1 VGWVSIPLLLLVA
14 AVAGLVL
21 GVEPVPSFFFQCLWW
36 PFILLVDG
44 LNRRGGRSLIHGR
57 LRRFLWLCFASV
69 VYWTLFEAINLRLGN
84 WYYVMVA
91 ADRPVRWLA
100 GAVAFATVL
109 PGTLVVLAFV
119 EDRGWL
125 RRVEVAPLGFSPA
138 KERACLALGLLCL
151 VLPLVWPDL
160 FFPLTWGSFAFL
172 IEPWNRRHA
181 EASFLRD
188 LERGEAGPFCQ
199 TLLAGLVCGL
209 VWESGNFWARTRWI
223 YTVPGFEELKLF
235 EMPLLGFL
243 GFPPFAVE
251 CLVVVRCAEA
261 LWRRLASR
269 RAAVR
274 RAVAVAALVTGTVG
288 TLVVFELADEVTTD
302 SHYVPV
308 AQLEVVPQ
316 AWRRPL
322 SEGGLSTP
330 ERLVAALATPAG
342 RARWS
347 TKTGLAER
355 ELAEAHDR
363 VALVLHRG
371 LGQRRA
377 RQLAQLGVEDLQGLS
392 RWSPGPLATALRRRT
407 DARDDRF
414 LERRV
419 RVWLRGLAPYSCF
432 RTARLSE

>member
-1 VGWVSIPLLLLVA
+1 VGWVSIPLVLLVA
-14 AVAGLVL
+14 AVFGLVL

-36 PFILLVDG
+36 PFILLMDG
-44 LNRRGGRSLIHGR
+44 LNRRRGHSLIRGR
-57 LRRFLWLCFASV
+57 VRRFLWLCFGSV
-69 VYWTLFEAINLRLGN
+69 VFWTLFEAINLRLGN
-84 WYYVMVA
+84 WYYVMVQT
-91 ADRPVRWLA
+91 DRPARWLA

-109 PGTLVVLAFV
+109 PGTLVVLAWV
-119 EDRGWL
+119 EGRGWL
-125 RRVEVAPLGFSPA
+125 SRVKVAPLRFSPA
-138 KERACLALGLLCL
+138 KERACLALGVACL
-151 VLPLVWPDL
+151 MLPLLWPNL
-160 FFPLTWGSFAFL
+160 FFPLTWGSFVFL

-188 LERGEAGPFCQ
+188 LERGEAGPFCR
-199 TLLAGLVCGL
+199 TLLTGLLCGL

-251 CLVVVRCAEA
+251 CLVVVRCAET
-261 LWRRLASR
+261 LRRSLASR

-274 RAVAVAALVTGTVG
+274 RAVAGAALVAGTAG
-288 TLVVFELADEVTTD
+288 TLLIFELADEITTD
-302 SHYVPV
+302 SHYIPV
-308 AQLEVVPQ
+308 AELEVLPP

-330 ERLVAALATPAG
+330 ERLVAALVTPAG

-347 TKTGLAER
+347 ARTRLAER

-363 VALVLHRG
+363 VALVVHRG

-377 RQLAQLGVEDLQGLS
+377 RQLAALGIRDLQGLS
-392 RWSPGPLATALRRRT
+392 RWSPGPLAAALRERT

-419 RVWLRGLAPYSCF
+419 RAWLQGLEP
-432 RTARLSE
+432 

>member
-1 VGWVSIPLLLLVA
+1 MVGSAGYPPPVAWVSLPLLLLVA

-44 LNRRGGRSLIHGR
+44 INRRRGRSLIRG
-57 LRRFLWLCFASV
+57 RRFLWLCFASV
-69 VYWTLFEAINLRLGN
+69 VFWTLFEAINLRLGN
-84 WYYVMVA
+84 WYYVMSPAGRLTRWVA
-91 ADRPVRWLA
+91 A
-100 GAVAFATVL
+100 AVAFATVL
-109 PGTLVVLAFV
+109 PGTLVVLAWV
-119 EDRGWL
+119 EGHGWL
-125 RRVEVAPLGFSPA
+125 GRVKVAPLGFSPA
-138 KERACLALGLLCL
+138 KERACLALGSACL
-151 VLPLVWPDL
+151 VLPLLWPDL

-181 EASFLRD
+181 ESSFLRD

-199 TLLAGLVCGL
+199 ALLTGLLCGL

-223 YTVPGFEELKLF
+223 YTVPGFEDLKLF

-251 CLVVVRCAEA
+251 CLVVVRCVEA
-261 LWRRLASR
+261 LWRGLPSG
-269 RAAVR
+269 RAALR
-274 RAVAVAALVTGTVG
+274 RTVAGAALIAGTAA
-288 TLVVFELADEVTTD
+288 TLLVFELADETTAD

-308 AQLEVVPQ
+308 AELEVVPP
-316 AWRRPL
+316 AWRRVL
-322 SEGGLSTP
+322 SERGLSTP
-330 ERLVAALATPAG
+330 ERLVAALADPAG

-347 TKTGLAER
+347 AKTGLAER
-355 ELAEAHDR
+355 ELEEAHDR

-377 RQLAQLGVEDLQGLS
+377 RQLAELGIHDLWELR
-392 RWSPGPLATALRRRT
+392 RWSPGPLAAALRERT

-419 RVWLRGLAPYSCF
+419 RVWLQGLGP
-432 RTARLSE
+432 